1 MEKKNIIQSLRT
13 YLYHLFGKLTPEE
26 KMSSEKYIIRKT
38 VKAEKAEMSEE
49 LKNSQ
54 AEKVFSKIEKMPEFL
69 AAQTILMY
77 WSMSDEL
84 STHAFIRKW
93 SKHKTILLPVVKGHH
108 LTIKIFSTESELNES
123 EFKVMEPTQ
132 KEDYLRKIELA
143 IIPGVAFD
151 RRKRRLGRGKGYYD
165 RFLKHKGVM
174 KWGVGFD
181 CQLYEII
188 PSAAFDVTM
197 DRIITPE
204 VTLL

>member
-1 MEKKNIIQSLRT
+1 MAKKNIIQSVKT
-13 YLYHLFGKLTPEE
+13 SIYHLFGKLTPEE

-38 VKAEKAEMSEE
+38 VKAEKAEMTEE
-49 LKNSQ
+49 IKLIQ
-54 AEKVFSKIEKMPEFL
+54 AEKVFAKIEKMPEFL
-69 AAQTILMY
+69 TAQTILMY
-77 WSMSDEL
+77 WSMPDEL

-93 SKHKTILLPVVKGHH
+93 SKHKTILLPVVKGHY
-108 LTIKIFSTESELNES
+108 LTVKLFSAESELKENEI
-123 EFKVMEPTQ
+123 KVMEPTQ
-132 KEDYLRKIELA
+132 KDEYLKKIELA
-143 IIPGVAFD
+143 IVPGVAFD

-165 RFLKHKGVM
+165 RFLKHKGIQ

-204 VTLL
+204 VTIL